1 VLIVSTPS
9 TIDKLPPEI
18 KIQLREWLQDPRI
31 TQEQATDRT
40 NELLIELDLPE
51 RVTKSSVNRAAMR
64 WKKVDGRIRQQREVS
79 EMFIAKVGAAPQG
92 QSGLMINEILRTLA
106 YDLTEKLI
114 DIDLEDEETNLP
126 AVIEQVKALSL
137 TMQRLESAAT
147 NNVKRDN
154 EIRKQER
161 EKALQDAVKTVETS
175 AKQAG
180 ISDET
185 IQIIRRDVLRMAN

>member
-1 VLIVSTPS
+1 MSTPS